1 MWDTEPHTNYLVTL
15 QTLRRKMGTFAR
27 LFGAKLLSRYLQR
40 ENPSW
45 ISQSL
50 FAKGELAKDKK
61 ALVSRAGKPLRVVIY
76 TRGSSGQGRTI
87 QNEALL
93 ASELTARGAE
103 VMHCCDFGKV
113 GLEQQLYIASQAD
126 VVSRLVSSFYLA

>member
-1 MWDTEPHTNYLVTL
+1 
-15 QTLRRKMGTFAR
+15 MGIFAR

-45 ISQSL
+45 LSQTL
-50 FAKGELAKDKK
+50 FSKRELAKDKK
-61 ALVSRAGKPLRVVIY
+61 PLISGTGKPLRVVIY

-93 ASELTARGAE
+93 GSELMARGAE

-126 VVSRLVSSFYLA
+126 VVSKLFLYSTC